1 MCVHIPHQL
10 ARVDGYSRQYRF
22 SPVSAVFFIIW
33 LSKVGSMVNS
43 LSLRSTWAGIY
54 TGEWQSEV
62 EVLVAGLAGPWEK
75 KEMAE
80 R

>member
-1 MCVHIPHQL
+1 
-10 ARVDGYSRQYRF
+10 
-22 SPVSAVFFIIW
+22 
-33 LSKVGSMVNS
+33 MVNS